1 MKPLLATLGDLWPG
15 SAGRVISARSPYSP
29 ATEVTNGKGF
39 WVVPHARA
47 PRILIPA
54 GNARAAC
61 SALHRYSAAISL
73 SETVQRL
80 VLASALGL
88 GAGRAL
94 LPDRVQLD
102 SVQLDSVQLDQVP
115 LDSVPLGTL
124 QQGEAGQ
131 DSILDYLEG
140 VLGEPLSVS
149 LSIGPARANRK
160 PVLQVFDSKGRSL
173 AFVKVGDTATASGH
187 VSREAKNL
195 ALLSTKD
202 FSTLELPTVI
212 SFGSWRSMTVLVMSA
227 LNTAPAARGLR
238 FARLRERALLE
249 LNEAFPYGD
258 STLGQTPL
266 WVGLRT
272 QYLKLTDDLVRLR
285 FGECLDR
292 LETAF
297 PDAILPVGAWHGDFT
312 PWNMARRRGR
322 LQLWDWERFDEGVP
336 VGLDQLHY
344 PLNLHLRRAGTT
356 LAAILEGLELGAPG
370 FRIPHRQ
377 SHRTHAVLGV
387 YLAAISLR
395 YLLGAQGEGG
405 DAISSKSK
413 LMLEALELVTSQG
426 RRLHVSTN
434 TFRDLSHWASGHLP
448 SGVADAARAAAEAA
462 GTVTAGLRMM
472 PSLIIVGTQRSGT
485 TTLYRLLSDHPGVIR
500 PTASKGVGYFDLN
513 YHRGH
518 SWYRGHFPLAALAAG
533 DTHGPKDYL

>member
-1 MKPLLATLGDLWPG
+1 MKPLLATLSDLWPG
-15 SAGRVISARSPYSP
+15 SAGRVITARSPDIP
-29 ATEVTNGKGF
+29 AIAVTNGEGF
-39 WVVPHARA
+39 WVVPHTRA

-54 GNARAAC
+54 GNPRAAS
-61 SALHRYSAAISL
+61 SALRRYSAAISL

-88 GAGRAL
+88 GAGPAL

-102 SVQLDSVQLDQVP
+102 QVPFDPGQLDQAQV
-115 LDSVPLGTL
+115 GRL
-124 QQGEAGQ
+124 QQGGAGE
-131 DSILDYLEG
+131 DSILGYLEG
-140 VLGEPLSVS
+140 VLGEPVSVS

-173 AFVKVGDTATASGH
+173 AFVKVGDTATASSH
-187 VSREAKNL
+187 VSREARNL
-195 ALLSTKD
+195 ALLSEKN
-202 FSTLELPTVI
+202 FSVLEVPAVI
-212 SFGSWRSMTVLVMSA
+212 RFGSWRSMTVLVMSA
-227 LNTAPAARGLR
+227 LDTVPAARGPR
-238 FARLRERALLE
+238 FGRLRERALLE
-249 LNEAFPYGD
+249 LNEAFPYMD
-258 STLGQTPL
+258 SPLGETPL

-272 QYLKLTDDLVRLR
+272 QYLQLTYDSVRLR

-297 PDAILPVGAWHGDFT
+297 PDLILGVGAWHGDFT

-370 FRIPHRQ
+370 FRTPNRQ
-377 SHRTHAVLGV
+377 TRRTHAVLGA

-413 LMLEALELVTSQG
+413 LMLEALELVTVQG
-426 RRLHVSTN
+426 EK
-434 TFRDLSHWASGHLP
+434 
-448 SGVADAARAAAEAA
+448 AAR
-462 GTVTAGLRMM
+462 V
-472 PSLIIVGTQRSGT
+472 
-485 TTLYRLLSDHPGVIR
+485 H
-500 PTASKGVGYFDLN
+500 
-513 YHRGH
+513 
-518 SWYRGHFPLAALAAG
+518 
-533 DTHGPKDYL
+533 

>member
-1 MKPLLATLGDLWPG
+1 MKPLLATLSDLWPG
-15 SAGRVISARSPYSP
+15 SAGRVISARSPYGP
-29 ATEVTNGKGF
+29 TTEVANGEGF

-54 GNARAAC
+54 GSARAAS

-102 SVQLDSVQLDQVP
+102 TAE
-115 LDSVPLGTL
+115 LGRL
-124 QQGEAGQ
+124 QPGEAGEG
-131 DSILDYLEG
+131 SILGYLEG
-140 VLGEPLSVS
+140 VLGEPVSVS

-173 AFVKVGDTATASGH
+173 AFVKVGDTATASSH
-187 VSREAKNL
+187 VSREAENL

-202 FSTLELPTVI
+202 FSTLELPAVI
-212 SFGSWRSMTVLVMSA
+212 SFGSWRSMAVLVMSA
-227 LNTAPAARGLR
+227 LNTVPAARGPR
-238 FARLRERALLE
+238 FAGLRERALLE
-249 LNEAFPYGD
+249 LNEAFPYGE
-258 STLGQTPL
+258 SPLGQTPL

-272 QYLKLTDDLVRLR
+272 QYLQLTDDSVRRR

-292 LETAF
+292 LVTAF
-297 PDAILPVGAWHGDFT
+297 PDQMLRVGAWHGDFT

-356 LAAILEGLELGAPG
+356 LAAILDGLELGAPG
-370 FRIPHRQ
+370 FRTPHRQ
-377 SHRTHAVLGV
+377 TRGTHAVLGA

-405 DAISSKSK
+405 DAISTKSK

-426 RRLHVSTN
+426 EK
-434 TFRDLSHWASGHLP
+434 
-448 SGVADAARAAAEAA
+448 AAR
-462 GTVTAGLRMM
+462 V
-472 PSLIIVGTQRSGT
+472 
-485 TTLYRLLSDHPGVIR
+485 H
-500 PTASKGVGYFDLN
+500 
-513 YHRGH
+513 
-518 SWYRGHFPLAALAAG
+518 
-533 DTHGPKDYL
+533 

>member
-1 MKPLLATLGDLWPG
+1 MGGTVEPTDTMKPLLATLSDLWPG
-15 SAGRVISARSPYSP
+15 SAGRVISARSPDTP
-29 ATEVTNGKGF
+29 TTDVADMEEF
-39 WVVPHARA
+39 WVVPHTRA

-54 GNARAAC
+54 GNARAAS

-94 LPDRVQLD
+94 LPDRVRLGRVSLGQGRLDTTPLDHAQLD
-102 SVQLDSVQLDQVP
+102 HA
-115 LDSVPLGTL
+115 PLGRL
-124 QQGEAGQ
+124 QQGEAG
-131 DSILDYLEG
+131 DGSITGYLED
-140 VLGEPLSVS
+140 VLGERVSVS

-173 AFVKVGDTATASGH
+173 AFVKVGDTATASSH

-202 FSTLELPTVI
+202 FSTLELPAVI

-227 LNTAPAARGLR
+227 LNTVPAARGFR
-238 FARLRERALLE
+238 FGRLRERALLE
-249 LNEAFPYGD
+249 LNEAFPHGD
-258 STLGQTPL
+258 SPLGQTPL

-272 QYLKLTDDLVRLR
+272 QYVQLTDDSLRLR
-285 FGECLDR
+285 FGECLNR

-297 PDAILPVGAWHGDFT
+297 PDQMLRVGAWHGDFT
-312 PWNMARRRGR
+312 PWNMARRRGK

-356 LAAILEGLELGAPG
+356 LAAILEGLEPGAPG
-370 FRIPHRQ
+370 FRTPHGQTR
-377 SHRTHAVLGV
+377 RTHAVLGA

-405 DAISSKSK
+405 DAISTKSK

-426 RRLHVSTN
+426 EK
-434 TFRDLSHWASGHLP
+434 
-448 SGVADAARAAAEAA
+448 AAR
-462 GTVTAGLRMM
+462 V
-472 PSLIIVGTQRSGT
+472 
-485 TTLYRLLSDHPGVIR
+485 H
-500 PTASKGVGYFDLN
+500 
-513 YHRGH
+513 
-518 SWYRGHFPLAALAAG
+518 
-533 DTHGPKDYL
+533 

>member
-1 MKPLLATLGDLWPG
+1 MEPTDTMKPLLATLSDLWPG
-15 SAGRVISARSPYSP
+15 STGRVIPARSPYNP
-29 ATEVTNGKGF
+29 TTEVTNGEGF
-39 WVVPHARA
+39 WVVPHIRA
-47 PRILIPA
+47 PRILIPVS
-54 GNARAAC
+54 NARAAS

-80 VLASALGL
+80 VLASALGV

-102 SVQLDSVQLDQVP
+102 SAPSDTLPLDQAQ
-115 LDSVPLGTL
+115 LGGF
-124 QQGEAGQ
+124 QQGEAG
-131 DSILDYLEG
+131 DSSILGYLEG
-140 VLGEPLSVS
+140 VLGEPVSVS

-173 AFVKVGDTATASGH
+173 AFVKVGDTATASSH

-195 ALLSTKD
+195 ALLSAKD
-202 FSTLELPTVI
+202 FSTLELPALI
-212 SFGSWRSMTVLVMSA
+212 NFGSWRSMTVLVMSA
-227 LNTAPAARGLR
+227 LNTVPAARGPR
-238 FARLRERALLE
+238 FAGLRERALLE
-249 LNEAFPYGD
+249 LNEAFPYED
-258 STLGQTPL
+258 LPLGQTPL

-272 QYLKLTDDLVRLR
+272 QYLQLTDGPVRLR
-285 FGECLDR
+285 FGQCLER

-297 PDAILPVGAWHGDFT
+297 PDQILRVGAWHGDFT

-370 FRIPHRQ
+370 FGIPHRQ
-377 SHRTHAVLGV
+377 ARGTHAVLGA

-405 DAISSKSK
+405 EAISTKSR

-426 RRLHVSTN
+426 EKAAHV
-434 TFRDLSHWASGHLP
+434 H
-448 SGVADAARAAAEAA
+448 
-462 GTVTAGLRMM
+462 
-472 PSLIIVGTQRSGT
+472 
-485 TTLYRLLSDHPGVIR
+485 
-500 PTASKGVGYFDLN
+500 
-513 YHRGH
+513 
-518 SWYRGHFPLAALAAG
+518 
-533 DTHGPKDYL
+533 